1 MDRLISRTTWDD
13 LMSKVLLYSP
23 RLLVSLLLVI
33 VFWIAGGIAAKAI
46 RGLGGMA
53 RLNEDVWNLIA
64 SIAKI
69 TLLVIGT
76 VTALG
81 TLGIDVTAL
90 VAGLGLTGFALSF
103 ALKDIISNALA
114 GILILIYEPFQRGDR
129 VTVTS
134 LEGIVA
140 RIDLRYTTLQ
150 TTDQQILIPNS
161 NLFTNPIIV
170 HALAVRAQNQTPQEP
185 SVKPSSL

>member
-1 MDRLISRTTWDD
+1 MNRAIWDD
-13 LMSKVLLYSP
+13 LIGKALLYSP
-23 RLLVSLLLVI
+23 RLMVSLLLLI
-33 VFWIAGGIAAKAI
+33 VFWVAGAIAAKVI

-53 RLNEDVWNLIA
+53 RLNEDVRNLIA
-64 SIAKI
+64 SIARI
-69 TLLVIGT
+69 SVLVIG
-76 VTALG
+76 VITALG

-103 ALKDIISNALA
+103 AFKDIISNALA
-114 GILILIYEPFQRGDR
+114 GILILVYEPFRRNDR
-129 VTVTS
+129 ISVTA

-140 RIDLRYTTLQ
+140 QIDMRYTTLQ

-170 HALAVRAQNQTPQEP
+170 YHISPGTPNLVSETPTLHPPEPQT
-185 SVKPSSL
+185 S

>member
-1 MDRLISRTTWDD
+1 
-13 LMSKVLLYSP
+13 MSKALLFSP
-23 RLLVSLLLVI
+23 RLVMSLVMLF
-33 VFWIAGGIAAKAI
+33 VFWIGGAIVAKII

-53 RLNEDVWNLIA
+53 HLNEDVRNLIA

-69 TLLVIGT
+69 ALVMLGA

-103 ALKDIISNALA
+103 AFKDIISNALA
-114 GILILIYEPFQRGDR
+114 GILILIYQPFRRQDR
-129 VTVTS
+129 ISVAS
-134 LEGIVA
+134 LEGIVV

-150 TTDQQILIPNS
+150 TDDQQILIPNS

-170 HALAVRAQNQTPQEP
+170 RNEQKHETPRP
-185 SVKPSSL
+185 DSK